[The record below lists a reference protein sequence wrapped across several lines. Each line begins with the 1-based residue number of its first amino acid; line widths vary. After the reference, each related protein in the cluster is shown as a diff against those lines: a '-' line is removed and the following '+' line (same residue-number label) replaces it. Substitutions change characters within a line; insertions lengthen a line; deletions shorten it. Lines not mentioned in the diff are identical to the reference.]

1 MCIPPS
7 MTPDGPGY
15 QNILVMGKSGAGK
28 QPRIDVLVEEY
39 GLKQLSTGDIF
50 RHYLGLIGK
59 MGPDLSDTDLR
70 DDDGSLV
77 ADERIKE
84 MLAPYTESTLEMEE
98 LLLGAKAR
106 YYVNSGLFVPDEL
119 VNDLV
124 DDAFGKMGYRGAVL
138 DGYPRTLAQAHHL
151 LGLVGKAGTRLDLV
165 VLVDNEDERIVKRT
179 IGRRI
184 CKTCGKIFHMEYKP
198 PKDGRLCT
206 ACGAEVVQRS
216 DDTEE
221 KIWNRLREFHDKV
234 EPTLDFLEG
243 QGIPVAVVSGDLP
256 VFTDEA
262 VRTSVLEAIEMVEDE
277 NI

>member
-1 MCIPPS
+1 
-7 MTPDGPGY
+7 MTPDGPEY

-28 QPRIDVLVEEY
+28 QPRIDVLVEQY

-50 RHYLGLIGK
+50 RHYLGLIGE
-59 MGPDLSDTDLR
+59 MGLELSGSDLR

-77 ADERIKE
+77 ADERIRE
-84 MLAPYTESTLEMEE
+84 LLAPYSGSTREMEE
-98 LLLGAKAR
+98 LVLGVKAR
-106 YYVNSGLFVPDEL
+106 YYIDSGLFVPDEL

-124 DDAFGKMGYRGAVL
+124 DDAFGEMGYRGAVL

-151 LGLVGKAGTRLDLV
+151 IGLVDKAGTRLDLV
-165 VLVDNEDERIVKRT
+165 MLVDNEDELIVKRT
-179 IGRRI
+179 TGRRI
-184 CKTCGKIFHMEYKP
+184 CKTCGKVFHMEYKP

-221 KIWNRLREFHDKV
+221 KIWSRLREFYDKV
-234 EPTLDFLEG
+234 EPTLDFLES
-243 QGIPVAVVSGDLP
+243 QGIPVAVVSGNLP

-262 VRTSVLEAIEMVEDE
+262 VRASVIEAIELVESE